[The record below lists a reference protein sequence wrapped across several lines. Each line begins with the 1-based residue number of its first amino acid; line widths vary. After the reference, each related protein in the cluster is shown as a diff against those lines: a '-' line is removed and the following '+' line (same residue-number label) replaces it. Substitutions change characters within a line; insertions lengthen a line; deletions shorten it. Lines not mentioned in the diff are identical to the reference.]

1 MFLVESKDSHKNC
14 VLLLDEAGTSLH
26 PMGQKDLLNF
36 FENLSITNQII
47 TTTHSPFLVDVN
59 HLERTKVVFVD
70 DKEYTKVSEALRDGE
85 KKKNAIGAVYAVH
98 AALGLSVSEELLNG
112 CDLIVVEGQSDQFYL
127 NTIK

>member
-70 DKEYTKVSEALRDGE
+70 DKEYTKVSEAFERWGE
-85 KKKNAIGAVYAVH
+85 KEKCNRSCICGSCSIRIICFR
-98 AALGLSVSEELLNG
+98 G
-112 CDLIVVEGQSDQFYL
+112 IV
-127 NTIK
+127 KWM